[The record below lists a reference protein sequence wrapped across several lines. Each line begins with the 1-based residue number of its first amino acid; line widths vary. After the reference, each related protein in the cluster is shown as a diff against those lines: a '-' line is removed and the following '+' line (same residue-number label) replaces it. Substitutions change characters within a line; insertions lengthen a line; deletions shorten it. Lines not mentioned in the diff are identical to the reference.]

1 MPRTSSSD
9 PLRLDSVS
17 VGEGALGLTLCPGKR
32 GDSVFGAPWER
43 DLEADIAA
51 IRNWGAT
58 LVVTLTE
65 AAEMEALGV
74 PRLGAAVKSAGM
86 DWLHLP
92 IPDLNTPGPDTLAAW
107 RSSDIHRRLD
117 AGQRVAIHCR
127 GGLGRAGT
135 MAALA
140 LIERGASAAEA
151 MAVVRA
157 ARPGA
162 IETAAQE
169 RFLSDVAE
177 IDRVAVRVRA
187 SLFAGAMGDS
197 LGAEIEFMDLA
208 AIRRAFPDG
217 LDRLPPHDGRAGSIT
232 DDTQMTLFTAEGLV
246 CAALRGATK
255 GIVHPPSVVH
265 HALLR
270 WFVTQGGRPK
280 KEIEPFGLMRDP
292 RLHRRRAP
300 GTTVMAALGASP
312 HFGAAARNDS
322 KGCGTIM
329 RVAPVAFVTPERV
342 DADQV
347 RDWAI
352 ETSALTHGHRT
363 GQEAAAAWAL
373 ILRAVLEG
381 AAVEE
386 AAGAQV
392 GCFGAETDHALRAA
406 LAAPRDGRPETVE
419 TLGGG
424 WVAEEALAIALHA
437 VLAGQT
443 LEERL
448 RIAAVHSGDSD
459 STAAIAGNLAG
470 LLEPEAV
477 MAHPWRRQV
486 ECGDLIDRLARDLV
500 AGQDS
505 RLPTEPGAWGP
516 PPSPHYEPV

>member
-1 MPRTSSSD
+1 MARTGREGSKDRVEQTGQASAQ
-9 PLRLDSVS
+9 RSV
-17 VGEGALGLTLCPGKR
+17 
-32 GDSVFGAPWER
+32 
-43 DLEADIAA
+43 AD
-51 IRNWGAT
+51 
-58 LVVTLTE
+58 
-65 AAEMEALGV
+65 
-74 PRLGAAVKSAGM
+74 
-86 DWLHLP
+86 
-92 IPDLNTPGPDTLAAW
+92 LAA
-107 RSSDIHRRLD
+107 SIEACL
-117 AGQRVAIHCR
+117 
-127 GGLGRAGT
+127 LG
-135 MAALA
+135 
-140 LIERGASAAEA
+140 
-151 MAVVRA
+151 
-157 ARPGA
+157 GA
-162 IETAAQE
+162 I
-169 RFLSDVAE
+169 
-177 IDRVAVRVRA
+177 
-187 SLFAGAMGDS
+187 GDA
-197 LGAEIEFMDLA
+197 LGAEIEFWPLA
-208 AIRRAFPDG
+208 RIRAAFPDG
-217 LDRLPPHDGRAGSIT
+217 IDRLPPHDGVAGAIT
-232 DDTQMTLFTAEGLV
+232 DDTQMTLFTAEGLIR
-246 CAALRGATK
+246 AAVRQADK
-255 GIVHPPSVVH
+255 GICHVPGIVH

-270 WFVTQGGRPK
+270 WLRSQGEVAPALAGGGPDGA
-280 KEIEPFGLMRDP
+280 EPRGLLADP
-292 RLHRRRAP
+292 RLHKRRAP
-300 GTTVMAALGASP
+300 GLTCLSAL
-312 HFGAAARNDS
+312 AAADRLGQPATNDS

-500 AGQDS
+500 AGLDS